1 MKPRHI
7 ILINVIFIGFM
18 LFSAGMVYQF
28 MTGKKPLSIIKNWGY
43 TTKATHVSTNTC
55 SNQKAIN
62 LHGATNA
69 SLRKLAVYQDAC
81 HAFATDT
88 MMVFTSM
95 PDSEEAAVAL
105 AKEDAATLKEFATYH
120 VRPLIIA
127 EPSTKEGTQL
137 DFELFA
143 NGTYNA
149 AVARYF
155 TELKTAGVT
164 SQEMGIWTPFPEA
177 NLPYWDNNQ
186 PAFFA
191 PAVNNYLTALR
202 AVFPEAETSVMLN
215 SATYDT
221 SDFNWENGDYA
232 SLLPYVKGI
241 HPGLVTYAG
250 LQGFPWMAQQGGT
263 GSIMN
268 AAEFLN
274 PDLLTEMATALGT
287 KKVWFNTGTFTS
299 KYTLDPMK
307 VVTMTP
313 ERRKSVLAT
322 VYDQAAALQKEGY
335 EVSINIFAQ
344 DKSKTAEETNWS
356 YWGGDKPFSSPA
368 APVITDFIE
377 KIHDAKMSLWL
388 FDR

>member
-7 ILINVIFIGFM
+7 VLINIIFIGFM

-28 MTGKKPLSIIKNWGY
+28 MTGKKPLSIIKSWGY

-55 SNQKAIN
+55 SDQKAIN
-62 LHGATNA
+62 LRGATNQ
-69 SLRKLAVYQDAC
+69 SLRKLSVYQDAC
-81 HAFATDT
+81 HGLAADT
-88 MMVFTSM
+88 MMVFISM
-95 PDSEEAAVAL
+95 PSSEETAVAL
-105 AKEDAATLKEFATYH
+105 AKEDAAMLKEFSTYH
-120 VRPLIIA
+120 VRPLVIA
-127 EPSTKEGTQL
+127 EPSAKDGTQL

-149 AVARYF
+149 PIARYF
-155 TELKTAGVT
+155 AELKAAGLT
-164 SQEMGIWTPFPEA
+164 SQELGIWTPFPEA

-186 PAFFA
+186 PQFFA
-191 PAVNNYLTALR
+191 PAVTNYLTALR
-202 AVFPEAETSVMLN
+202 TAFPEAATSVMLN

-241 HPGLVTYAG
+241 QPGLVTYAG
-250 LQGFPWMAQQGGT
+250 LQGFPWMSPQGGL
-263 GSIMN
+263 GSILN
-268 AAEFLN
+268 AAEFLS

-299 KYTLDPMK
+299 KYTLDPAK
-307 VVTMTP
+307 VVTLTP

-322 VYDQAAALQKEGY
+322 VYDQATALQKEGY
-335 EVSINIFAQ
+335 EVSVNIFAQ

-356 YWGGDKPFSSPA
+356 YWGADKPFSSPD

-377 KIHDAKMSLWL
+377 KVHAAKMNLWL

>member
-7 ILINVIFIGFM
+7 VLINIIFIGFM

-28 MTGKKPLSIIKNWGY
+28 MTGKKPLSIIKSWGY

-55 SNQKAIN
+55 SNQKAMN
-62 LHGATNA
+62 LQGATNA
-69 SLRKLAVYQDAC
+69 SLRKLTVYQEAC
-81 HAFATDT
+81 HGFATDT
-88 MMVFTSM
+88 LMVFLSM

-120 VRPLIIA
+120 VRPLVIA
-127 EPSTKEGTQL
+127 EPSSKDGTQL

-143 NGTYNA
+143 NGTYNT

-155 TELKTAGVT
+155 AELKAAGVT
-164 SQEMGIWTPFPEA
+164 SQELGIWTPFPEA

-186 PAFFA
+186 PEFFA

-202 AVFPEAETSVMLN
+202 AVFPEAATSVMLN

-241 HPGLVTYAG
+241 QPGLVTYAG
-250 LQGFPWMAQQGGT
+250 LQGFPWMAQQGGG
-263 GSIMN
+263 GSILN

-287 KKVWFNTGTFTS
+287 KKVWLNTGTFTS
-299 KYTLDPMK
+299 KYTLDPAK

-322 VYDQAAALQKEGY
+322 VYDQAIVLQKEGY
-335 EVSINIFAQ
+335 EVSVNIFAQ

-368 APVITDFIE
+368 APVITDFIGRL
-377 KIHDAKMSLWL
+377 HDAKINLWL